1 MLGIIIRWYSSKR
14 TTECMK
20 SSLRL
25 VTLVRASSSAKV
37 DMQGCVGCE
46 LVLGCGGG
54 GGCTLVLGCDGG
66 GGCTLVLGCGG
77 GGGCVLVLGTGA
89 GCALLVSAAS
99 GLSPANGS
107 ADG

>member
-1 MLGIIIRWYSSKR
+1 
-14 TTECMK
+14 MK

-25 VTLVRASSSAKV
+25 VTLVRASRSAKV
-37 DMQGCVGCE
+37 DNRGCV
-46 LVLGCGGG
+46 GCGGG
-54 GGCTLVLGCDGG
+54 GGCTLVLG

-77 GGGCVLVLGTGA
+77 GGGRVLVLGCGGGGGGVLVLGTGA
-89 GCALLVSAAS
+89 GCALMVSAAS

>member
-1 MLGIIIRWYSSKR
+1 
-14 TTECMK
+14 MK

-37 DMQGCVGCE
+37 DTRGCVGY
-46 LVLGCGGG
+46 GGG
-54 GGCTLVLGCDGG
+54 GS
-66 GGCTLVLGCGG
+66 CTLVLGCGG
-77 GGGCVLVLGTGA
+77 GGGRVLVLGCGGVGGRMLVLGTGA